1 MNILIFDTETVNV
14 EHAFC
19 YNVGYTILNLETKEK
34 VLKRD
39 YVIEQVW
46 ENKMLFS
53 TSYYAEKKQLY
64 VSALRGRQAQ
74 IKHWGHTMQRMIKD
88 IQEYNVEY
96 AYAFNSPFDVRV
108 FDFNCEWFKTSNAL
122 DYVKT
127 IDIRSLIGKL
137 LFSDEYKAFCE
148 EHDLFTDSGSGYS
161 QNAETITK
169 FIRNDI
175 DFVED
180 HTALSDSLIEADI
193 ILYMIEKYGVD
204 IFNDKGK
211 VYMSVPRETEREMV
225 IVHNGVEHKFTYLKK
240 LTRNGITTLKD
251 KEFVDQEKEQKRLEE
266 IAKAERKRQREL
278 KKLEKEQKEELVI
291 ED

>member
-1 MNILIFDTETVNV
+1 MNILVFDTETVDV

-19 YNVGYTILNLETKEK
+19 YNVGYTIVNIETREK
-34 VLKRD
+34 LLKRD

-64 VSALRGRQAQ
+64 INALRGRKAS

-88 IQEYNVEY
+88 IQEYNVEF
-96 AYAFNSPFDVRV
+96 AYAFNSPFDIRV
-108 FDFNCEWFKTSNAL
+108 FDFNSEWFKTSNAL

-127 IDIRSLIGKL
+127 IDIRGLINKL

-148 EHDLFTDSGSGYS
+148 ENGFYTESGNYSG
-161 QNAETITK
+161 NAETLTK
-169 FIRNDI
+169 FIRQDI

-193 ILYMIEKYGVD
+193 ILYMIDKYGVD
-204 IFNDKGK
+204 ITQEGK
-211 VYMSVPRETEREMV
+211 VYATVPRETEREMV

-251 KEFVDQEKEQKRLEE
+251 KEFVEQEKEQKRLEE
-266 IAKAERKRQREL
+266 IAKAERRKQREL
-278 KKLEKEQKEELVI
+278 KKLEKQQKEEFVI

>member
-1 MNILIFDTETVNV
+1 MNILVFDTETVDV

-19 YNVGYTILNLETKEK
+19 YNVGYTIVNIETREK
-34 VLKRD
+34 LIKRD

-53 TSYYAEKKQLY
+53 TAYYAEKKQLY
-64 VSALRGRQAQ
+64 INALRGRKAS

-88 IQEYNVEY
+88 IQEYNVEF

-108 FDFNCEWFKTSNAL
+108 FDFNSEWFKSSNAL
-122 DYVKT
+122 DYVQT
-127 IDIRSLIGKL
+127 IDIRGLINKL

-148 EHDLFTDSGSGYS
+148 ENGYYTESGNYSG
-161 QNAETITK
+161 NAETLTK
-169 FIRNDI
+169 FIRQDKEFI
-175 DFVED
+175 ED

-193 ILYMIEKYGVD
+193 ILYMIDKYGVD
-204 IFNDKGK
+204 ITKEGK
-211 VYMSVPRETEREMV
+211 VYATIPRETEREMV

-251 KEFVDQEKEQKRLEE
+251 KDFVEQEKEQKRLEE
-266 IAKAERKRQREL
+266 IAKAERRKQREL
-278 KKLEKEQKEELVI
+278 KKLEKQQQEEFVI

>member
-1 MNILIFDTETVNV
+1 MNILVFDTETVDV

-19 YNVGYTILNLETKEK
+19 YNVGYTIVNIETREK
-34 VLKRD
+34 LLKRD

-64 VSALRGRQAQ
+64 INALRGRKAS

-88 IQEYNVEY
+88 IQDYNVEF

-108 FDFNCEWFKTSNAL
+108 FDFNSEWFKTSNAL
-122 DYVKT
+122 DYVQT
-127 IDIRSLIGKL
+127 IDIRGLINKL
-137 LFSDEYKAFCE
+137 LFSEEYKAFCE
-148 EHDLFTDSGSGYS
+148 ENGFYTESGNYSG
-161 QNAETITK
+161 NAETLTK
-169 FIRNDI
+169 FIRQDI

-193 ILYMIEKYGVD
+193 ILYMIDKYGVD
-204 IFNDKGK
+204 ITKEGK
-211 VYMSVPRETEREMV
+211 VYATVPRETEREMV

-251 KEFVDQEKEQKRLEE
+251 KEFVEQEKEQKRLEE
-266 IAKAERKRQREL
+266 IAKAERRKQREL
-278 KKLEKEQKEELVI
+278 KKLEKQQQEEFVI

>member
-1 MNILIFDTETVNV
+1 MNILVFDTETVDV

-19 YNVGYTILNLETKEK
+19 YNVGYTIVNIETREKLLN
-34 VLKRD
+34 RD

-64 VSALRGRQAQ
+64 INALRGRKAS

-88 IQEYNVEY
+88 IQEFNVEF

-108 FDFNCEWFKTSNAL
+108 FDFNSEWFKTSNAL

-127 IDIRSLIGKL
+127 IDIRGLINKL
-137 LFSDEYKAFCE
+137 LFSEEYQAFCE
-148 EHDLFTDSGSGYS
+148 ENGLYTESGNYSG
-161 QNAETITK
+161 NAESLTK
-169 FIRNDI
+169 FIRQDI

-193 ILYMIEKYGVD
+193 ILYMIDKYGVD
-204 IFNDKGK
+204 ITQEGK
-211 VYMSVPRETEREMV
+211 VYATVPRETEREMV

-251 KEFVDQEKEQKRLEE
+251 KEFVEQEKEQKRLEE
-266 IAKAERKRQREL
+266 IAKAERKKQREL
-278 KKLEKEQKEELVI
+278 KKLEKEQKEELVF

>member
-1 MNILIFDTETVNV
+1 MNILVFDTETVDV

-19 YNVGYTILNLETKEK
+19 YNVGYTIVNIETREK
-34 VLKRD
+34 LLKRD

-64 VSALRGRQAQ
+64 INALRGRKAS

-88 IQEYNVEY
+88 IQDYNVEF

-108 FDFNCEWFKTSNAL
+108 FDFNSEWFKTSNAL

-127 IDIRSLIGKL
+127 IDIRGLINKL

-148 EHDLFTDSGSGYS
+148 ENGFYTESGNYSG
-161 QNAETITK
+161 NAETLTK
-169 FIRNDI
+169 FIRQDI

-193 ILYMIEKYGVD
+193 ILYMIDKYGVD
-204 IFNDKGK
+204 ITQEGK
-211 VYMSVPRETEREMV
+211 VYATVPRETEREMV

-251 KEFVDQEKEQKRLEE
+251 KEFVEQEKEQKRLEE
-266 IAKAERKRQREL
+266 IAKAERRKQREL
-278 KKLEKEQKEELVI
+278 KKLEKQQKEEFVI

>member
-1 MNILIFDTETVNV
+1 MNILVFDTETVDV

-19 YNVGYTILNLETKEK
+19 YNVGYTIVNIETREK
-34 VLKRD
+34 LLKRD

-64 VSALRGRQAQ
+64 INALRGRKAS

-88 IQEYNVEY
+88 IQEFNVEF

-108 FDFNCEWFKTSNAL
+108 FDFNSEWFKSSNAL
-122 DYVKT
+122 DYVQT
-127 IDIRSLIGKL
+127 IDIRGLINQL

-148 EHDLFTDSGSGYS
+148 ENGFYTESGNYSG
-161 QNAETITK
+161 NAETLTK
-169 FIRNDI
+169 FIRQDI

-193 ILYMIEKYGVD
+193 ILYMIDKYGVD
-204 IFNDKGK
+204 ITQEGK
-211 VYMSVPRETEREMV
+211 VYATVPRETEREMV

-251 KEFVDQEKEQKRLEE
+251 KEFVEQEKEQKRLEE
-266 IAKAERKRQREL
+266 IAKAERRKQREL
-278 KKLEKEQKEELVI
+278 KKLEKQQQEEFVI

>member
-1 MNILIFDTETVNV
+1 MNILVFDTETVDV

-19 YNVGYTILNLETKEK
+19 YNVGYTIVNIETREK
-34 VLKRD
+34 LIKRD

-53 TSYYAEKKQLY
+53 TAYYAEKKQLY
-64 VSALRGRQAQ
+64 INALRGRKAS

-88 IQEYNVEY
+88 IQEYNVEF

-108 FDFNCEWFKTSNAL
+108 FDFNSEWFKSSNAL
-122 DYVKT
+122 DYVET
-127 IDIRSLIGKL
+127 IDIRGLINKL

-148 EHDLFTDSGSGYS
+148 ENGFYTESGNYSG
-161 QNAETITK
+161 NAETLTK
-169 FIRNDI
+169 FIRQDI

-193 ILYMIEKYGVD
+193 ILYMIDKYGVD
-204 IFNDKGK
+204 ITKEGK
-211 VYMSVPRETEREMV
+211 VYATVPRETEREMV
-225 IVHNGVEHKFTYLKK
+225 IVHNGVKHKFTYLKK

-251 KEFVDQEKEQKRLEE
+251 KEFVEQEKEQKRLEE
-266 IAKAERKRQREL
+266 IAKAERKKQREL
-278 KKLEKEQKEELVI
+278 KKLEKQQKEEFVI

>member
-1 MNILIFDTETVNV
+1 MNILVFDTETVDV

-19 YNVGYTILNLETKEK
+19 YNVGYTIVNIETREK
-34 VLKRD
+34 LLKRD

-64 VSALRGRQAQ
+64 INALRGRKAS

-88 IQEYNVEY
+88 IQEYNVEF

-108 FDFNCEWFKTSNAL
+108 FDFNSEWFKSSNAL
-122 DYVKT
+122 DYVET
-127 IDIRSLIGKL
+127 IDIRGLINKL

-148 EHDLFTDSGSGYS
+148 ENGFYTESGNYSG
-161 QNAETITK
+161 NAETLTK
-169 FIRNDI
+169 FIRQDI

-193 ILYMIEKYGVD
+193 ILYMIDKYGVD
-204 IFNDKGK
+204 ITKEGK
-211 VYMSVPRETEREMV
+211 VYATVPRETEREMV

-251 KEFVDQEKEQKRLEE
+251 KEFVEQEKEQKRLEE
-266 IAKAERKRQREL
+266 IAKAERRKQREL
-278 KKLEKEQKEELVI
+278 KKLEKQQQEEFVI

>member
-1 MNILIFDTETVNV
+1 MNILVFDTETVDV

-19 YNVGYTILNLETKEK
+19 YNVGYTIVNIETREK
-34 VLKRD
+34 LLKRD

-64 VSALRGRQAQ
+64 INALRGRQAQ

-88 IQEYNVEY
+88 IQEYNVEF

-108 FDFNCEWFKTSNAL
+108 FDFNSEWFKTSNAL
-122 DYVKT
+122 DYVQT
-127 IDIRSLIGKL
+127 IDIRGLINQL

-148 EHDLFTDSGSGYS
+148 ENGFYTESGNYSG
-161 QNAETITK
+161 NAETLTK
-169 FIRNDI
+169 FIRQDI

-193 ILYMIEKYGVD
+193 ILYMIDKYGVD
-204 IFNDKGK
+204 ITKEGK
-211 VYMSVPRETEREMV
+211 VYATVPRETEREMV

-240 LTRNGITTLKD
+240 ITRNGITTLKD

>member
-1 MNILIFDTETVNV
+1 MNILVFDTETVDV

-19 YNVGYTILNLETKEK
+19 YNVGYTIVNIETREK
-34 VLKRD
+34 LLKRD

-64 VSALRGRQAQ
+64 INALRGRKAS

-88 IQEYNVEY
+88 IQEFNVEF

-108 FDFNCEWFKTSNAL
+108 FDFNSEWFKTSNAL

-127 IDIRSLIGKL
+127 IDIRGLINKL

-148 EHDLFTDSGSGYS
+148 ENGYYTESGNYSG
-161 QNAETITK
+161 NAETLTK
-169 FIRNDI
+169 FIRQDI

-193 ILYMIEKYGVD
+193 ILYMIDKYGVD
-204 IFNDKGK
+204 ITQEGK
-211 VYMSVPRETEREMV
+211 VYATVPRETEREMV

-251 KEFVDQEKEQKRLEE
+251 KEFVEQEKEQKRLEE
-266 IAKAERKRQREL
+266 IAKAERRKQREL
-278 KKLEKEQKEELVI
+278 KKLEKQQKEEFVI

>member
-1 MNILIFDTETVNV
+1 MNILVFDTETVDV

-19 YNVGYTILNLETKEK
+19 YNVGYTIVNIETREK
-34 VLKRD
+34 LLKRD

-64 VSALRGRQAQ
+64 INALRGRKAS

-88 IQEYNVEY
+88 IQEFNVEF

-108 FDFNCEWFKTSNAL
+108 FDFNSEWFKTSNAL
-122 DYVKT
+122 DYVQT
-127 IDIRSLIGKL
+127 IDIRGLINKL

-148 EHDLFTDSGSGYS
+148 ENGYYTESGNYSG
-161 QNAETITK
+161 NAETLTK
-169 FIRNDI
+169 FIRQDI

-193 ILYMIEKYGVD
+193 ILYMIDKYGVD
-204 IFNDKGK
+204 ITQEGK
-211 VYMSVPRETEREMV
+211 VYATVPRETEREMV

-240 LTRNGITTLKD
+240 ITRNGITTLKD

>member
-1 MNILIFDTETVNV
+1 MNILVFDTETVDV

-19 YNVGYTILNLETKEK
+19 YNVGYTIVNIETREK
-34 VLKRD
+34 LLKRD

-64 VSALRGRQAQ
+64 INALRGRKAS

-88 IQEYNVEY
+88 IQDYNVEF

-108 FDFNCEWFKTSNAL
+108 FDFNSEWFKTSNAL
-122 DYVKT
+122 DYVQT
-127 IDIRSLIGKL
+127 IDIRGLINQL

-148 EHDLFTDSGSGYS
+148 ENGFYTESGNYSG
-161 QNAETITK
+161 NAETLTK
-169 FIRNDI
+169 FIRQDI

-193 ILYMIEKYGVD
+193 ILYMIDKYGVD
-204 IFNDKGK
+204 ITKEGK
-211 VYMSVPRETEREMV
+211 VYATVPRETEKEMV

-251 KEFVDQEKEQKRLEE
+251 KEFVEQEKEQKRLEE
-266 IAKAERKRQREL
+266 IAKAERRKQREL
-278 KKLEKEQKEELVI
+278 KKLEKQQQEEFVI

>member
-1 MNILIFDTETVNV
+1 MNILVFDTETVDV

-19 YNVGYTILNLETKEK
+19 YNVGYTIVNIETREK
-34 VLKRD
+34 LLKRD

-64 VSALRGRQAQ
+64 INALRGRKAS

-88 IQEYNVEY
+88 IQEYNVEF

-108 FDFNCEWFKTSNAL
+108 FDFNSEWFKSSNAL
-122 DYVKT
+122 DYVET
-127 IDIRSLIGKL
+127 IDIRGLINKL

-148 EHDLFTDSGSGYS
+148 ENGFYTESGNYSG
-161 QNAETITK
+161 NAETLTK
-169 FIRNDI
+169 FIRQDI

-193 ILYMIEKYGVD
+193 ILYMIDKYGVD
-204 IFNDKGK
+204 ITKEGK
-211 VYMSVPRETEREMV
+211 VYATIPRETEREMV

-251 KEFVDQEKEQKRLEE
+251 KEFVEREKEQKRLEE
-266 IAKAERKRQREL
+266 IAKAERKKQREL
-278 KKLEKEQKEELVI
+278 KKLEKQQQEEFVI

>member
-1 MNILIFDTETVNV
+1 MNILVFDTETVDV

-19 YNVGYTILNLETKEK
+19 YNVGYTIVNIETREK
-34 VLKRD
+34 LLKRD

-64 VSALRGRQAQ
+64 INALRGRKAS

-88 IQEYNVEY
+88 IQDYNVEF

-108 FDFNCEWFKTSNAL
+108 FDFNSEWFKSSNAL
-122 DYVKT
+122 DYVET
-127 IDIRSLIGKL
+127 IDIRGLINKL
-137 LFSDEYKAFCE
+137 LFSEEYKAFCE
-148 EHDLFTDSGSGYS
+148 ENGFYTESGNYSG
-161 QNAETITK
+161 NAETLTK
-169 FIRNDI
+169 FIRQDI

-193 ILYMIEKYGVD
+193 ILYMIDKYGVD
-204 IFNDKGK
+204 ITKEGK
-211 VYMSVPRETEREMV
+211 VYATVPRETEREMV

-240 LTRNGITTLKD
+240 LTHNGITTLKD
-251 KEFVDQEKEQKRLEE
+251 KEFVEQEKEQKRLEE
-266 IAKAERKRQREL
+266 IAKAERRKQREL
-278 KKLEKEQKEELVI
+278 KKLEKQQKEEFVI

>member
-1 MNILIFDTETVNV
+1 MNILVFDTETVDV

-19 YNVGYTILNLETKEK
+19 YNVGYTIVNIETREK
-34 VLKRD
+34 LLKRD

-64 VSALRGRQAQ
+64 INALRGRKAS

-88 IQEYNVEY
+88 IQEFNVEF

-108 FDFNCEWFKTSNAL
+108 FDFNSEWFKTSNAL

-127 IDIRSLIGKL
+127 IDIRGLINKL
-137 LFSDEYKAFCE
+137 LFSEEYKAFCE
-148 EHDLFTDSGSGYS
+148 ENGYYTESGNYSG
-161 QNAETITK
+161 NAETLTK
-169 FIRNDI
+169 FIRQDI

-193 ILYMIEKYGVD
+193 ILYMIDKYGVD
-204 IFNDKGK
+204 ITQEGK
-211 VYMSVPRETEREMV
+211 VYATVPRETEREMV

-251 KEFVDQEKEQKRLEE
+251 KEFVEQEKEQKRLEE
-266 IAKAERKRQREL
+266 IAKAERRKQREL
-278 KKLEKEQKEELVI
+278 KKLEKQQKEEFVI

>member
-1 MNILIFDTETVNV
+1 MNILVFDTETVDV

-19 YNVGYTILNLETKEK
+19 YNVGYTIVNIETREK
-34 VLKRD
+34 LIKRD

-53 TSYYAEKKQLY
+53 TAYYAEKKQLY
-64 VSALRGRQAQ
+64 INALRGRKAS

-88 IQEYNVEY
+88 IQEYNVEF

-108 FDFNCEWFKTSNAL
+108 FDFNSEWFKSSNAL
-122 DYVKT
+122 DYVQT
-127 IDIRSLIGKL
+127 IDIRGLINKL

-148 EHDLFTDSGSGYS
+148 ENGYYTESGNYSG
-161 QNAETITK
+161 NAETLTK
-169 FIRNDI
+169 FIRQDKEFI
-175 DFVED
+175 ED

-193 ILYMIEKYGVD
+193 ILYMIDKYGVD
-204 IFNDKGK
+204 ITKEGK
-211 VYMSVPRETEREMV
+211 VYATIPRETEREMV

-251 KEFVDQEKEQKRLEE
+251 KEFVEQEKEQKRLEE
-266 IAKAERKRQREL
+266 IAKAERKKLREL
-278 KKLEKEQKEELVI
+278 KKLEKQQQEEFVI

>member
-1 MNILIFDTETVNV
+1 MNILVFDTETVDV

-19 YNVGYTILNLETKEK
+19 YNVGYTIVNIETREK
-34 VLKRD
+34 LLKRD

-64 VSALRGRQAQ
+64 INALRGRKAT

-88 IQEYNVEY
+88 IQEYNVEF

-108 FDFNCEWFKTSNAL
+108 FDFNSEWFKSSNAL
-122 DYVKT
+122 DYVET
-127 IDIRSLIGKL
+127 IDIRGLINKL

-148 EHDLFTDSGSGYS
+148 ENGFYTESGNYSG
-161 QNAETITK
+161 NAETLTK
-169 FIRNDI
+169 FIRQDKEFI
-175 DFVED
+175 ED

-193 ILYMIEKYGVD
+193 ILYMIDKYGVD
-204 IFNDKGK
+204 ITQEGK
-211 VYMSVPRETEREMV
+211 VYATVPRETEREMV

-251 KEFVDQEKEQKRLEE
+251 KEFVEQEKEQKRLEE
-266 IAKAERKRQREL
+266 IAKAERRKQREL
-278 KKLEKEQKEELVI
+278 KKLEKQQQEEFVI

>member
-1 MNILIFDTETVNV
+1 MNILVFDTETVDV

-19 YNVGYTILNLETKEK
+19 YNVGYTIVNLETKEK
-34 VLKRD
+34 LIKRD

-53 TSYYAEKKQLY
+53 TAYYAEKKQLY
-64 VSALRGRQAQ
+64 INALRGRKAT

-88 IQEYNVEY
+88 IQEHNVEF

-108 FDFNCEWFKTSNAL
+108 FDFNSEWFKSSNAL
-122 DYVKT
+122 DYVET
-127 IDIRSLIGKL
+127 IDIRGLINQL

-148 EHDLFTDSGSGYS
+148 ENGFYTESGNYSG
-161 QNAETITK
+161 NAETITK
-169 FIRNDI
+169 FIRQDI

-204 IFNDKGK
+204 ITKEGK
-211 VYMSVPRETEREMV
+211 VYATVPRETEREMV

-251 KEFVDQEKEQKRLEE
+251 KEFVEQEKEQKRLEE
-266 IAKAERKRQREL
+266 IAKAERKKLREL
-278 KKLEKEQKEELVI
+278 KKLEKQQQEEFVI

>member
-1 MNILIFDTETVNV
+1 MNILVFDTETVDV

-19 YNVGYTILNLETKEK
+19 YNVGYTIVNIETREK
-34 VLKRD
+34 LLKRD

-64 VSALRGRQAQ
+64 INALRGRKAS

-88 IQEYNVEY
+88 IQDYNVEF

-108 FDFNCEWFKTSNAL
+108 FDFNSEWFKTSNAL
-122 DYVKT
+122 DYVQT
-127 IDIRSLIGKL
+127 IDIRGLINQL

-148 EHDLFTDSGSGYS
+148 ENGFYTESGNYSG
-161 QNAETITK
+161 NAETLTK
-169 FIRNDI
+169 FIRQDI

-193 ILYMIEKYGVD
+193 ILYMIDKYGVD
-204 IFNDKGK
+204 ITKEGK
-211 VYMSVPRETEREMV
+211 VYATVPRETEREMV

-251 KEFVDQEKEQKRLEE
+251 KEFVEQEKEQKRLEE
-266 IAKAERKRQREL
+266 IAKAERRKQREL
-278 KKLEKEQKEELVI
+278 KKLEKQQQEEFVI

>member
-1 MNILIFDTETVNV
+1 MNILVFDTETVDV

-19 YNVGYTILNLETKEK
+19 YNVGYTIVNIETREK
-34 VLKRD
+34 LLKRD

-64 VSALRGRQAQ
+64 INALRGRKAS

-88 IQEYNVEY
+88 IQEYNVEF

-108 FDFNCEWFKTSNAL
+108 FDFNCEWFKSSNAL
-122 DYVKT
+122 DYVET
-127 IDIRSLIGKL
+127 IDIRGLINKL

-148 EHDLFTDSGSGYS
+148 ENGFYTESGNYSG
-161 QNAETITK
+161 NAETLTK
-169 FIRNDI
+169 FIRQDI

-193 ILYMIEKYGVD
+193 ILYMIDKYGVD
-204 IFNDKGK
+204 ITKEGK
-211 VYMSVPRETEREMV
+211 VYATVPRETEREMV

-251 KEFVDQEKEQKRLEE
+251 KEFVEQEKEQKRLEE
-266 IAKAERKRQREL
+266 IAKAERRKQREL
-278 KKLEKEQKEELVI
+278 KKLEKQQQEEFVI

>member
-1 MNILIFDTETVNV
+1 MNILVFDTETVDV

-19 YNVGYTILNLETKEK
+19 YNVGYTIVNIETREK
-34 VLKRD
+34 LLKRD

-64 VSALRGRQAQ
+64 INALRGRKAS

-88 IQEYNVEY
+88 IQEFNVEF

-108 FDFNCEWFKTSNAL
+108 FDFNSEWFKTSNAL

-127 IDIRSLIGKL
+127 IDIRGLINKL
-137 LFSDEYKAFCE
+137 LFSEEYQAFCE
-148 EHDLFTDSGSGYS
+148 ENGLYTESGNYSG
-161 QNAETITK
+161 NAESLTK
-169 FIRNDI
+169 FIRQDI

-193 ILYMIEKYGVD
+193 ILYMIDKYGVD
-204 IFNDKGK
+204 ITQEGK
-211 VYMSVPRETEREMV
+211 VYATVPRKTEREMV

-240 LTRNGITTLKD
+240 ITRNGITTLKD
-251 KEFVDQEKEQKRLEE
+251 KEFVAQEKEQKRLEE
-266 IAKAERKRQREL
+266 IAKAERRKQREL
-278 KKLEKEQKEELVI
+278 KKLEKEQKEEFVI

>member
-1 MNILIFDTETVNV
+1 MNILVFDTETVDV

-19 YNVGYTILNLETKEK
+19 YNVGYTIVNIETREK
-34 VLKRD
+34 LIKRD

-53 TSYYAEKKQLY
+53 TAYYAEKKQLY
-64 VSALRGRQAQ
+64 INALRGRKAS

-88 IQEYNVEY
+88 IQEYNVEF

-108 FDFNCEWFKTSNAL
+108 FDFNSEWFKSSNAL
-122 DYVKT
+122 DYVET
-127 IDIRSLIGKL
+127 IDIRGLINKL

-148 EHDLFTDSGSGYS
+148 ENGFYTESGNYSG
-161 QNAETITK
+161 NAETLTK
-169 FIRNDI
+169 FIRQDKEFI
-175 DFVED
+175 ED

-193 ILYMIEKYGVD
+193 ILYMIDKYGVD
-204 IFNDKGK
+204 ITKEGK
-211 VYMSVPRETEREMV
+211 VYATVPRETEREMV

-251 KEFVDQEKEQKRLEE
+251 KEFVEQEKEQKRLEE
-266 IAKAERKRQREL
+266 IAKAERRKQREL
-278 KKLEKEQKEELVI
+278 KKLEKQKQEEFVI

>member
-1 MNILIFDTETVNV
+1 MNILVFDTETVDV

-19 YNVGYTILNLETKEK
+19 YNVGYTIVNIETREK
-34 VLKRD
+34 LLKRD

-64 VSALRGRQAQ
+64 INALRGRKAS

-88 IQEYNVEY
+88 IQDYNVEF

-108 FDFNCEWFKTSNAL
+108 FDFNSEWFKTSNAL
-122 DYVKT
+122 DYVQT
-127 IDIRSLIGKL
+127 IDIRGLINQL
-137 LFSDEYKAFCE
+137 LFSEEYQAFCE
-148 EHDLFTDSGSGYS
+148 ENGFYTESGNYSG
-161 QNAETITK
+161 NAETLTK
-169 FIRNDI
+169 FIRQDI

-193 ILYMIEKYGVD
+193 ILYMIDKYGVD
-204 IFNDKGK
+204 ITKEGK
-211 VYMSVPRETEREMV
+211 VYATVPRETEREMV

-251 KEFVDQEKEQKRLEE
+251 KEFLEQEKEQKRLEE
-266 IAKAERKRQREL
+266 IAKAERRKQREL
-278 KKLEKEQKEELVI
+278 KKLEKEQKEEFVI

>member
-1 MNILIFDTETVNV
+1 MNILVFDTETVDV

-19 YNVGYTILNLETKEK
+19 YNVGYTIVNIETREK
-34 VLKRD
+34 LLKRD

-64 VSALRGRQAQ
+64 INALRGRKAS

-88 IQEYNVEY
+88 IQEYGVEF

-108 FDFNCEWFKTSNAL
+108 FDFNSEWFKTSNAL
-122 DYVKT
+122 DYVET
-127 IDIRSLIGKL
+127 IDIRGLINKL

-148 EHDLFTDSGSGYS
+148 ENGFYTESGNYSG
-161 QNAETITK
+161 NAETLTK
-169 FIRNDI
+169 FIRQDI

-193 ILYMIEKYGVD
+193 ILYMIDKYGVD
-204 IFNDKGK
+204 ITKEGK
-211 VYMSVPRETEREMV
+211 IYATVPRETEREMV

-251 KEFVDQEKEQKRLEE
+251 KEFVEQEKEQKRLEE
-266 IAKAERKRQREL
+266 IAKAERRKQREL
-278 KKLEKEQKEELVI
+278 KKLEKEQKEEFVI

>member
-1 MNILIFDTETVNV
+1 MNILVFDTETVDV

-19 YNVGYTILNLETKEK
+19 YNVGYTIVNIETREK
-34 VLKRD
+34 LLKRD

-64 VSALRGRQAQ
+64 INALRGRKAS

-88 IQEYNVEY
+88 IQEYNVEF
-96 AYAFNSPFDVRV
+96 AYAFNSPFDIRV
-108 FDFNCEWFKTSNAL
+108 FDFNSEWFKTSNAL

-127 IDIRSLIGKL
+127 IDIRGLINKL

-148 EHDLFTDSGSGYS
+148 ENGFYTESGNYSG
-161 QNAETITK
+161 NAETLTK
-169 FIRNDI
+169 FIRQDI

-193 ILYMIEKYGVD
+193 ILYMIDKYGVD
-204 IFNDKGK
+204 ITQEGK
-211 VYMSVPRETEREMV
+211 VYATVPRETEREMV

-251 KEFVDQEKEQKRLEE
+251 KEFVEQEKEQKRLEE
-266 IAKAERKRQREL
+266 IAKAERKKLREL
-278 KKLEKEQKEELVI
+278 KKLEKQQKEEFVI

>member
-1 MNILIFDTETVNV
+1 MNILVFDTETVDV

-19 YNVGYTILNLETKEK
+19 YNVGYTIVNIETREK
-34 VLKRD
+34 LIKRD

-53 TSYYAEKKQLY
+53 TAYYAEKKQLY
-64 VSALRGRQAQ
+64 INALRGRKAT

-88 IQEYNVEY
+88 IQEYNVEF

-108 FDFNCEWFKTSNAL
+108 FDFNSEWFKSSNAL
-122 DYVKT
+122 DYVQT
-127 IDIRSLIGKL
+127 IDIRGLINKL

-148 EHDLFTDSGSGYS
+148 ENGYYTESGNYSG
-161 QNAETITK
+161 NAETLTK
-169 FIRNDI
+169 FIRQDI

-193 ILYMIEKYGVD
+193 ILYMIDKFGVD
-204 IFNDKGK
+204 ITKEGK
-211 VYMSVPRETEREMV
+211 VYATVPRETEREMV

-251 KEFVDQEKEQKRLEE
+251 KEFVEQEKEQKRLEE
-266 IAKAERKRQREL
+266 IAKAERRKQREL
-278 KKLEKEQKEELVI
+278 KKLEKQQQEEFVI

>member
-1 MNILIFDTETVNV
+1 MNILVFDTETVDV

-19 YNVGYTILNLETKEK
+19 YNVGYTIVNIETREK
-34 VLKRD
+34 LLKRD

-64 VSALRGRQAQ
+64 INALRGRKAS

-88 IQEYNVEY
+88 IQEYNVEF

-108 FDFNCEWFKTSNAL
+108 FDFNSEWFKSSNAL
-122 DYVKT
+122 DYVQT
-127 IDIRSLIGKL
+127 IDIRGLINKL

-148 EHDLFTDSGSGYS
+148 ENGFYTESGNYSG
-161 QNAETITK
+161 NAETLTK
-169 FIRNDI
+169 FIRQDI

-193 ILYMIEKYGVD
+193 ILYMIDKFGVD
-204 IFNDKGK
+204 ITKEGK
-211 VYMSVPRETEREMV
+211 VYATVPRETEREMV

-251 KEFVDQEKEQKRLEE
+251 KEFVEQEKEQKRLEE
-266 IAKAERKRQREL
+266 IAKAERRKQREL
-278 KKLEKEQKEELVI
+278 KKLEKQQQEEFVI

>member
-1 MNILIFDTETVNV
+1 MNILVFDTETVDV

-19 YNVGYTILNLETKEK
+19 YNVGYTIVNIETREK
-34 VLKRD
+34 LIKRD

-53 TSYYAEKKQLY
+53 TAYYAEKKQLY
-64 VSALRGRQAQ
+64 INALRGRKAS

-88 IQEYNVEY
+88 IQEYNVEF

-108 FDFNCEWFKTSNAL
+108 FDFNSEWFKSSNAL
-122 DYVKT
+122 DYVET
-127 IDIRSLIGKL
+127 IDIRGLINKL

-148 EHDLFTDSGSGYS
+148 ENGYYTESGNYSG
-161 QNAETITK
+161 NAETLTK
-169 FIRNDI
+169 FIRQDKEFI
-175 DFVED
+175 ED

-193 ILYMIEKYGVD
+193 ILYMIDKYGVD
-204 IFNDKGK
+204 ITKEGK
-211 VYMSVPRETEREMV
+211 VYATVPRETEREMV

-251 KEFVDQEKEQKRLEE
+251 KEFVEQEKEQKRLEE
-266 IAKAERKRQREL
+266 IAKAERRKQREL
-278 KKLEKEQKEELVI
+278 KKLEKQQQEEFVI

>member
-1 MNILIFDTETVNV
+1 MNILVFDTETVDV

-19 YNVGYTILNLETKEK
+19 YNVGYTIVNIETREK
-34 VLKRD
+34 LLKRD

-64 VSALRGRQAQ
+64 INALRGRKAS

-88 IQEYNVEY
+88 IQEYNVEF

-108 FDFNCEWFKTSNAL
+108 FDFNSEWFKTSNAL
-122 DYVKT
+122 DYVQT
-127 IDIRSLIGKL
+127 IDIRGLINQL

-148 EHDLFTDSGSGYS
+148 ENGFYTESGNYSG
-161 QNAETITK
+161 NAETLTK
-169 FIRNDI
+169 FIRQDI

-193 ILYMIEKYGVD
+193 ILYMIDKYGVD
-204 IFNDKGK
+204 ITKEGK
-211 VYMSVPRETEREMV
+211 VYATVPRETEREMV

-251 KEFVDQEKEQKRLEE
+251 KEFVEQEKEQKRLEE

>member
-1 MNILIFDTETVNV
+1 MNILVFDTETVDV

-19 YNVGYTILNLETKEK
+19 YNVGYTIVNIETREK
-34 VLKRD
+34 LIKRD

-53 TSYYAEKKQLY
+53 TAYYAEKKQLY
-64 VSALRGRQAQ
+64 INALRGRKAS

-88 IQEYNVEY
+88 IQEYNVEF

-108 FDFNCEWFKTSNAL
+108 FDFNSEWFKSSNAL
-122 DYVKT
+122 DYVQT
-127 IDIRSLIGKL
+127 IDIRGLINKL

-148 EHDLFTDSGSGYS
+148 ENGYYTESGNYSG
-161 QNAETITK
+161 NAETLTK
-169 FIRNDI
+169 FIRQDKEFI
-175 DFVED
+175 ED

-193 ILYMIEKYGVD
+193 ILYMIDKYGVD
-204 IFNDKGK
+204 ITKEGK
-211 VYMSVPRETEREMV
+211 VYATIPRETEREMV

-251 KEFVDQEKEQKRLEE
+251 KEFVEQEKEQKRLEE
-266 IAKAERKRQREL
+266 IAKAERRKQREL
-278 KKLEKEQKEELVI
+278 KKLEKQQQEEFVI